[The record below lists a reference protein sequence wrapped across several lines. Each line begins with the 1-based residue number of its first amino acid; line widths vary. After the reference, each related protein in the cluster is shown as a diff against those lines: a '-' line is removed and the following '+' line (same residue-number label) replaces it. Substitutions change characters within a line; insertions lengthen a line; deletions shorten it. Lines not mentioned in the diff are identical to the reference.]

1 MSCFTDRAASSK
13 VGALM
18 RVVGLVA
25 VVLALAACPKPS
37 AEKPASASAEKP
49 RPLAPDASVKADA
62 LRQVPLRAKTVDFTY
77 TLRLSA
83 ANAKGP
89 ELAKAA
95 LRRLAPTV
103 LPGIPEAAA
112 LDGGEAPVPSFEVDA
127 FTAPAIEPKEVAIF
141 DRGLIAAHQARLAR
155 PHELVSLE
163 VRASGEQ
170 ADAALLGAARLV
182 EAVARELDAVV
193 DDVEARSFYS
203 PAGFA
208 SSVVEGGFEGA
219 LPVASAHVTVQS
231 YELDDGTL
239 RSVTVGMGKLG
250 LPNLAVSGH
259 SRSHRRQV
267 GQLINATA
275 QALLEGA
282 APLPKGGVFELD
294 AHALKAKKPKEAI
307 LANPKKG
314 ATGTARFSLVPGKLD
329 EGDDSGP
336 LLDLTFGGEPG
347 HESERLEA
355 CLTGLFGAEDSL
367 KHVEHTSELL
377 AVSARQKKKLLEQV
391 KPRWLKHH
399 DPGDTLLVKA
409 PFTKPSGGSEWM
421 WVEVTTWKRGVIS
434 GTLQNDPSE
443 VTDLKA
449 GARVEVKEDEVFD
462 YLLTKADGSEE
473 GNETAPL
480 LEEQEDRQEE

>member
-1 MSCFTDRAASSK
+1 
-13 VGALM
+13 M

-37 AEKPASASAEKP
+37 GEKPAAAEKPKA
-49 RPLAPDASVKADA
+49 LAPDASVKASGP
-62 LRQVPLRAKTVDFTY
+62 RTVPLREKTVAFSY

-95 LRRLAPTV
+95 LRKLAPTY
-103 LPGIPEAAA
+103 LSGLPEAVA
-112 LDGGEAPVPSFEVDA
+112 LDGGEAPVPSFEVDGFSA
-127 FTAPAIEPKEVAIF
+127 VAIDPKEVAIF
-141 DRGLIAAHQARLAR
+141 DRGLIAAHQARLAK

-163 VRASGEQ
+163 VHATGEQ
-170 ADAALLGAARLV
+170 ADAVLLGAVRLV
-182 EAVARELDAVV
+182 EAVARDLDAVV
-193 DDVEARSFYS
+193 DDVESRSFYS

-208 SSVVEGGFEGA
+208 SSVVEGGFEGT
-219 LPVASAHVTVQS
+219 LPVVPAHVTVQS
-231 YELDDGTL
+231 YELEDGTL

-294 AHALKAKKPKEAI
+294 AHALKAKKPREAI
-307 LANPKKG
+307 LTDPKKG
-314 ATGTARFSLVPGKLD
+314 ATGTARFSLVPGQLD
-329 EGDDSGP
+329 EGDDPGP
-336 LLDLTFGGEPG
+336 LLELTFGGEPG

-355 CLTGLFGAEDSL
+355 CLTGLFGAQDSL

-399 DPGDTLLVKA
+399 APGDTLLVKA
-409 PFTKPSGGSEWM
+409 PFKKPSGGSEWM
-421 WVEVTTWKRGVIS
+421 WVEVTTWRRGVIS
-434 GTLQNDPSE
+434 GTLQNDPYE
-443 VTDLKA
+443 VTNLKA
-449 GARVEVKEDEVFD
+449 GARVEVKEDDVFD
-462 YLLTKADGSEE
+462 YLLTRADGSEE